1 MSDLKNIT
9 ITVPA
14 TTGNVGPGFD
24 TLGMAVEIFNIIKVS
39 FDSKNLS
46 IKNTGVD
53 KEKYQGIALKDNLII
68 EGIKSISPDFDISQ
82 LSIESKNMIPLGG
95 GLGSSAAA
103 LCAGL
108 LIGNYI
114 QKENYS
120 IDQLN
125 QKAIAIEGHPDN
137 VTPCFFGGLTI
148 SINEDNT
155 KRWISQKIELPEDL
169 NILIY
174 VPNFSSNTNKSRK
187 NLPNSLSR
195 KDAVYNIGRTA
206 LLINCFIN
214 NNFEMLKL
222 ATQDSLHQETRLK
235 EFPEIKSIILAALSG
250 GALGAILSGSGPSIM
265 VFSKGNEFTINY
277 EIKEAARKHNL
288 EGSIIL
294 TKPNNQGIFIK

>member
-24 TLGMAVEIFNIIKVS
+24 TLGMAVGIFNTVKVS
-39 FDSKNLS
+39 FNSKNLR
-46 IKNTGVD
+46 IKNNGVD

-68 EGIKSISPDFDISQ
+68 EGIKSISPEFNINQ
-82 LSIESKNMIPLGG
+82 LSIESNNMIPLGG

-103 LCAGL
+103 LCTGL

-114 QKENYS
+114 QRENCS

-125 QKAIAIEGHPDN
+125 QKAIELEGHPDN
-137 VTPCFFGGLTI
+137 TTPCFFGGLTI
-148 SINEDNT
+148 SIYE
-155 KRWISQKIELPEDL
+155 KQSKKWVSQKIEIPKDL
-169 NILIY
+169 NILVY

-187 NLPNSLSR
+187 NLPNSIPR
-195 KDAVYNIGRTA
+195 KDAIYNIGRA
-206 LLINCFIN
+206 GLLINCFIN

-235 EFPEIKSIILAALSG
+235 EFPEIKSIMQAALSG
-250 GALGAILSGSGPSIM
+250 GALGSILSGSGPSIM

-277 EIKEAARKHNL
+277 EIEEAARKHNL
-288 EGSIIL
+288 EGNIIL
-294 TKPNNQGIFIK
+294 TKPHNQGILIK